1 MIHSLRLKIAL
12 VPFFAQTPPQ
22 TPANTSVRIIKTM
35 SSSKQGLYSRIKIGP
50 RLFRILMN
58 CWPPFWGM
66 RIHILRISPDW
77 REVSVRMKLS
87 LRNQNY
93 VGSHFGGGLFSMT
106 DPFYMLM
113 LMNVLGGEYLVWD
126 KAANIQFVSPGRGT
140 VFAHFKLTDERL
152 AEIRE
157 KTVSGEKFEPTYR
170 INVVDADDNI
180 VAIVDKTIYIRR
192 KLAKAS

>member
-1 MIHSLRLKIAL
+1 
-12 VPFFAQTPPQ
+12 
-22 TPANTSVRIIKTM
+22 
-35 SSSKQGLYSRIKIGP
+35 
-50 RLFRILMN
+50 
-58 CWPPFWGM
+58 
-66 RIHILRISPDW
+66 
-77 REVSVRMKLS
+77 MKLS

-157 KTVSGEKFEPTYR
+157 KTVNGEKFEPTYR

>member
-12 VPFFAQTPPQ
+12 VPLFAQNPHK
-22 TPANTSVRIIKTM
+22 TPANTSVHIIKTM
-35 SSSKQGLYSRIKIGP
+35 SSSKQDLYSRIKIGP

-113 LMNVLGGEYLVWD
+113 LMNVLGGEYVVWD

>member
-12 VPFFAQTPPQ
+12 VPLFAQNPPK
-22 TPANTSVRIIKTM
+22 TPANTSVHIIKTM

-66 RIHILRISPDW
+66 RIHILRISLDW
-77 REVSVRMKLS
+77 REVSVRMKLL

-113 LMNVLGGEYLVWD
+113 LMNVLGGKYLVWD

-140 VFAHFKLTDERL
+140 VFAHLKLTDERL

-170 INVVDADDNI
+170 INIVDADDNI

>member
-1 MIHSLRLKIAL
+1 
-12 VPFFAQTPPQ
+12 
-22 TPANTSVRIIKTM
+22 M